1 MNAPR
6 RADKSAE
13 GKMAASRLY
22 DQDFYA
28 WANEQAALLRAG
40 KLGEADIEHIAEE
53 VESLGKTE
61 KRELVSR
68 LIVLMVHLLKWR
80 FQPSLRGQSWKLSVD
95 EQRIAIDAHLADNP
109 SLKTVVAEAT
119 ALAYRQARI
128 GAQRETDLDASV
140 FPAQCPWTF
149 EEMMAEDFWP
159 EG

>member
-1 MNAPR
+1 
-6 RADKSAE
+6 
-13 GKMAASRLY
+13 MAASRLY
-22 DQDFYA
+22 EQDFYA

-80 FQPSLRGQSWKLSVD
+80 FQPRLRGRSWKLSVE
-95 EQRIAIDAHLADNP
+95 EQRIAIDAHLSDNP
-109 SLKTVVAEAT
+109 SLKTVIAEAI

-128 GAQRETDLDASV
+128 GAQRETDLDDAV
-140 FPAQCPWTF
+140 FPAHCPWTF
-149 EEMMAEDFWP
+149 EEMIAEDFWP

>member
-1 MNAPR
+1 
-6 RADKSAE
+6 
-13 GKMAASRLY
+13 MAGNRLY
-22 DQDFYA
+22 EQDFYA

-53 VESLGKTE
+53 VESLGKSE
-61 KRELVSR
+61 KREFVSR
-68 LIVLMVHLLKWR
+68 LIVLVVHLLKWR
-80 FQPSLRGQSWKLSVD
+80 FQPSLRGRSWKLSVE

-128 GAQRETDLDASV
+128 GAQRETDLDTTV

-149 EEMMAEDFWP
+149 EEMMDEDFWP

>member
-1 MNAPR
+1 
-6 RADKSAE
+6 
-13 GKMAASRLY
+13 MAASRLY

-40 KLGEADIEHIAEE
+40 KLSEADIEHIAEE

-61 KRELVSR
+61 KREFVGR

-80 FQPSLRGQSWKLSVD
+80 FQPSLRGRNWKLSVD
-95 EQRIAIDAHLADNP
+95 EQRIAIDAHLSDNP
-109 SLKTVVAEAT
+109 SLKSVIPEAT

-128 GAQRETDLDASV
+128 GAQRETDLDAAV
-140 FPAQCPWTF
+140 FPDQCPWSF

>member
-6 RADKSAE
+6 RANKSAE
-13 GKMAASRLY
+13 EKVAASQLY

-40 KLGEADIEHIAEE
+40 KLSEADIEHIAEE

-80 FQPSLRGQSWKLSVD
+80 FQPSLRGRSWKLSVD
-95 EQRIAIDAHLADNP
+95 EQRIAIDAHLSDNP
-109 SLKTVVAEAT
+109 SLKTVIPDAT

-128 GAQRETDLDASV
+128 GAQRETDLDAAV

-149 EEMMAEDFWP
+149 EEMMDEDFWP